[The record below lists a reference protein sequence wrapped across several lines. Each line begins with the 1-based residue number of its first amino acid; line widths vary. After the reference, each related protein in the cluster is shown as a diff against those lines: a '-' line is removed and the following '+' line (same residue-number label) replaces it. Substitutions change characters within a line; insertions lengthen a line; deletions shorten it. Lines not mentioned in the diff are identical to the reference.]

1 MFLKIINLIL
11 GGCEMKVKELIEE
24 LKRMNPEQTVIVSVN
39 EWNDVPI
46 DTVVQTKTEVVL
58 EISFRN
64 YC

>member
-24 LKRMNPEQTVIVSVN
+24 LKRMNPEQTVIVSIN

-46 DTVVQTKTEVVL
+46 GTVVQTKTEVVL